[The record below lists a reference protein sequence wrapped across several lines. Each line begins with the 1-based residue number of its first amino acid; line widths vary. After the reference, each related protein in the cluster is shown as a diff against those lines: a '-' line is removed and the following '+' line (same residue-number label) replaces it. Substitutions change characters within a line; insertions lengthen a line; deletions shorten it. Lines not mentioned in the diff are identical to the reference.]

1 MRLSGPFFVGAIYYL
16 LYHHTEVFLT
26 IICKVLRKRLGVVF
40 GMIWI
45 AIGVIITFNVIFNHL
60 MAMFIKPGS
69 PTDLAVSLQF
79 YVANLCRMSRN
90 SGTITKNER
99 HVRR

>member
-16 LYHHTEVFLT
+16 LYYHTEVFLT

-69 PTDLAVSLQF
+69 PTDLAVSL
-79 YVANLCRMSRN
+79 
-90 SGTITKNER
+90 
-99 HVRR
+99 